1 MDPNYALSPAA
12 QHWLH
17 VALIWIGF
25 GSLAG
30 LLARAVFPARQPI
43 GPAATMAVGIVG
55 SAVGLLVLSLF
66 GGEGLHP
73 IGPVGFLAATGGAFV
88 LLIVYR
94 LAVAYSAKR
103 EQDAGPGE

>member
-12 QHWLH
+12 QHWLQ

-30 LLARAVFPARQPI
+30 LLARAVFPARQPV
-43 GPAATMAVGIVG
+43 GPAATIAVGIVG
-55 SAVGLLVLSLF
+55 SALGLLALSLF
-66 GGEGLHP
+66 DGSNLHP
-73 IGPVGFLAATGGAFV
+73 IGPVGFLAATAGAFV

-94 LAVAYSAKR
+94 LAVAYAAKR
-103 EQDAGPGE
+103 EQGTGLGE